1 MRPGAFLTLLFLWS
15 FQMGAAGDGRTPVL
29 VELFTSEGCSSC
41 PPADQFLIQLQQAQP
56 LQGAEIITL
65 GEHVDYWNR
74 LGWKDPFSSAGFSF
88 RQQQYAEAFGNEG
101 PYTPQMV
108 VDGRSGFVG
117 TDARSA
123 QAAMSAAARARKAT
137 VRLSRT
143 GDRLS
148 VRVEDL
154 PPVSPGDA
162 AEVLLAITEDNLA
175 SNVVRGE
182 NAGRKLSHG
191 AVVRKLTV
199 LGRAKADGFAADPV
213 LSLDKAWKPPDL
225 RAVVFVQERGS
236 RRVLGAAALSLSAE

>member
-1 MRPGAFLTLLFLWS
+1 MKLGAFLTLLLLVS
-15 FQMGAAGDGRTPVL
+15 CQAGTAQRTPIL

-56 LQGAEIITL
+56 LEGAEIITL

-74 LGWKDPFSSAGFSF
+74 LGWKDPYSSADFSL
-88 RQQQYAEAFGNEG
+88 RQQQYAEALRNEG
-101 PYTPQMV
+101 PYTPQMI

-123 QAAMSAAARARKAT
+123 QAALAAAARTRKAT
-137 VRLSRT
+137 VRLART

-148 VRVEDL
+148 VRVEDA
-154 PPVSPGDA
+154 PPVGRGDTT
-162 AEVLLAITEDNLA
+162 EVLLAITEDHLA
-175 SNVVRGE
+175 TNVARGE

-199 LGRAKADGFAADPV
+199 LGRVKADGFAAEPA
-213 LSLDKAWKPPDL
+213 LSLDKNWKLQDL

-236 RRVLGAAALSLSAE
+236 RRVLGAATLSLAAE